1 MLQEQR
7 KTNVQLNDE
16 TTLDEFVSFR
26 KERDATLS
34 MPALILPS
42 IQVNV
47 RAGEF
52 PVPEENGLSY
62 LKPPLNAFR
71 GKS

>member
-52 PVPEENGLSY
+52 LAPEKNGLSY
-62 LKPPLNAFR
+62 LELPINAFR